1 MESTLDLQKMFGILR
16 KHLVFIIVAT
26 IGFGIIAFGVAEIA
40 MTPKYKSTT
49 QLLVNQKD
57 NNNPALAAQNQQV
70 DVQMI
75 STYKDIVTNQV
86 ILQQV
91 QKNLAHPEKVVR
103 KATKAVYRTSA
114 TTGRRVL
121 VRAAK
126 PAIYKSSGRE
136 YKVSV
141 GELQS
146 AISVSNQQN
155 SQVFAINV
163 KTDDPNKSAA
173 VANEVAKVFTSKIKS
188 MMRVNNVTTV
198 SKASPN
204 YDKTS
209 PKTKLIVLLGL
220 VIGFFIGM
228 GYAIIKELTDTTVK
242 EDDFLQDELDLTNL
256 GHIATIKM
264 SNTKGMIQSQS
275 TQSENRS
282 KRVRV

>member
-26 IGFGIIAFGVAEIA
+26 IGFGIIAFGVAELA
-40 MTPKYKSTT
+40 MTPKYTSTT

-57 NNNPALAAQNQQV
+57 NNNPALALQNQQA
-70 DVQMI
+70 DVQMV

-86 ILQQV
+86 ILHQV
-91 QKNLAHPEKVVR
+91 QKNLTHPEKVVR

-126 PAIYKSSGRE
+126 PAIYKSSGRA
-136 YKVSV
+136 YQVSV
-141 GELQS
+141 AELQD

-173 VANEVAKVFTSKIKS
+173 VANQVASVFTSKIKS

-198 SKASPN
+198 SKATAN
-204 YDKTS
+204 YGKTS
-209 PKTKLIVLLGL
+209 PNTKLIVLLGL
-220 VIGFFIGM
+220 VVGLLIGM
-228 GYAIIKELTDTTVK
+228 GYAFIKELTDTTVK
-242 EDDFLQDELDLTNL
+242 EDDFLQDELGLTNL

-264 SNTKGMIQSQS
+264 SNSKGMIQSQS
-275 TQSENRS
+275 TQSESRS